1 MARQETESR
10 LDEERRVIH
19 VDMDAFF
26 VSVEQLDHPEFRG
39 KPVIVGFQL
48 PLFDDREK
56 RLAAL
61 DKVVD
66 KVREKFG
73 KGEIQRGRTL
83 K

>member
-1 MARQETESR
+1 
-10 LDEERRVIH
+10 
-19 VDMDAFF
+19 
-26 VSVEQLDHPEFRG
+26 
-39 KPVIVGFQL
+39 L